1 MTVSFW
7 KSERPVLAAQSSIT
21 SDFAGRYATALFDL
35 AKEAGQIDAVLAN
48 LAQFEALIAGNA
60 DMKRFVESPVF
71 GADEQVR
78 ALKPILEKVGISGTT
93 ANFLLLVAS
102 KRRLFAFN
110 AMLKAFKS
118 LVDSDRGVVRA
129 TVTVAEQPSQNVL
142 GAIKDALKDIAGD
155 KAEIDLEVDPAIIGG
170 IIVQIGSKMVD
181 ASLRT
186 QLNGI
191 RIAMKEVG

>member
-1 MTVSFW
+1 M
-7 KSERPVLAAQSSIT
+7 AALSSIT
-21 SDFAGRYATALFDL
+21 SSYAGRFATALFDL
-35 AKEAGQIDAVLAN
+35 AKETGQIDAVLKDLN
-48 LAQFEALIAGNA
+48 QFEALIAENA
-60 DMKRFVESPVF
+60 DLHRFMLSPVF
-71 GADEQVR
+71 SSDDQVR
-78 ALKPILEKVGISGTT
+78 ALTPILEKTGIGGLT
-93 ANFLLLVAS
+93 AKFLLLVAS

-110 AMLKAFKS
+110 AMVAAFKA
-118 LVDSDRGVVRA
+118 LVDGDRGVVRA

-155 KAEIDLEVDPAIIGG
+155 KAEIDLDVDPAIIGG

>member
-1 MTVSFW
+1 M
-7 KSERPVLAAQSSIT
+7 AALSSIT
-21 SDFAGRYATALFDL
+21 SSFAGRFATALFDL
-35 AKEAGQIDAVLAN
+35 AKETGQIDAVLKD
-48 LAQFEALIAGNA
+48 LTQFEALVAGNA
-60 DMKRFVESPVF
+60 DLHRFMMSPVF
-71 GADEQVR
+71 SSDDQVR
-78 ALKPILEKVGISGTT
+78 ALKPILEKAGISGLT
-93 ANFLLLVAS
+93 AKFLLLVAS

-110 AMLKAFKS
+110 AMVTAFKA
-118 LVDSDRGVVRA
+118 LVDGDRGVVRA